1 MLEIG
6 SLVDG
11 KYKILSEI
19 GHGGMSVVYMAI
31 NEKANKTWAVKE
43 VRKDGKMDFNTV
55 RQGLMAE
62 IDTLKRLKHPN
73 LPSII
78 DVIEDNE
85 SFIIVMDYIE
95 GRSLDKIIE
104 ENGAQPEAYVVE
116 WAKQLCDVLGYLHS
130 RTPPIIYR
138 DMKPAN
144 VMLKPDG
151 NVMMIDFG
159 TAKNYEID
167 LGQTTGIGTI
177 GYAAPEQYIGSG
189 FGRTDARTDIYCLG
203 ITMYHLLTNVDP
215 CKNLISDKS
224 IRAVNPG
231 LSQGLDAIIQKCTQ
245 YQPDD
250 RYQSCAELMYDLE
263 NYQILEPLYKKRQ
276 KRRLASFFI
285 ALACSVLCIAGGIA
299 LDFAA
304 SQKADATYQSRLYE
318 ASKTADYEDKV
329 SIYQQCIE
337 IPEKAG
343 EKNAYLGLI
352 QTFKEN
358 DSKFSVEE
366 ANLLEKLIKNNKA
379 ALQED
384 MATYTEICFEI
395 GKLFWYYYDYGDTEN
410 NQITRAISSV
420 EWFEDVV
427 NSAPDTFKDL
437 GMAKVYSNVGM
448 FYRDITQYI
457 IEASDRGKYKV
468 LFENLSELMN
478 TVATDENES
487 EIVRLELIELTRSA
501 LQQYATKFKLD
512 GVSREEID
520 EMYALIQSTVETVDT
535 TTDKTQQTRTMIR
548 ELMAD
553 TLSAI
558 NAAYG
563 TTKDEQTAHQG
574 EDAL

>member
-62 IDTLKRLKHPN
+62 IETLKKLKHPN

-78 DVIEDNE
+78 DVIEDDD

-116 WAKQLCDVLGYLHS
+116 WAKQLCDVFGYLHS

-151 NVMMIDFG
+151 NIMVIDFG

-167 LGQTTGIGTI
+167 LGETTGIGTI

-203 ITMYHLLTNVDP
+203 ITMYHLLTNIDP

-224 IRAVNPG
+224 IRAVNPA
-231 LSQGLDAIIQKCTQ
+231 LSHGLDAIIQKCTQ
-245 YQPDD
+245 YQPAD

-263 NYQILEPLYKKRQ
+263 NYEILEPLYKKKQ
-276 KRRLASFFI
+276 KRKLGVFFLTI
-285 ALACSVLCIAGGIA
+285 LMSVI
-299 LDFAA
+299 FAA
-304 SQKADATYQSRLYE
+304 SGFLTNYMVSQKATDTYETKLYD
-318 ASKTADYEDKV
+318 ASKSVNYDEKLELYKE
-329 SIYQQCIE
+329 CIA
-337 IPEKAG
+337 IPNKAG
-343 EKNAYLGLI
+343 EKDAYLGMI
-352 QTFKEN
+352 QAFKDN
-358 DSKFSVEE
+358 DDVFTQSE
-366 ANLLEKLIKNNKA
+366 ANLLTKYIKNNKV
-379 ALQED
+379 ALQSNQD
-384 MATYTEICFEI
+384 NYTEICFET
-395 GKLFWYYYDYGDTEN
+395 GKLYWYYYQGEN
-410 NQITRAISSV
+410 ASSASDEFTGAIYAV
-420 EWFEDVV
+420 EWFSDV
-427 NSAPDTFKDL
+427 PEGYKDY
-437 GMAKVYSNVGM
+437 GMAAAYANIGS
-448 FYRDITQYI
+448 FYRNIARYVV
-457 IEASDRGKYKV
+457 EASDKGQYKPFFDNMEK
-468 LFENLSELMN
+468 LLKS
-478 TVATDENES
+478 VALNENES
-487 EIVRLELIELTRSA
+487 EIVRLELLEMSRSA
-501 LQQYATKFKLD
+501 LQQYATKFKGD
-512 GVSREEID
+512 GITQKQMQDMYTTISNTVSSI
-520 EMYALIQSTVETVDT
+520 AT
-535 TTDKTQQTRTMIR
+535 TADKTEEKKSNTIS
-548 ELMAD
+548 LLDD
-553 TLSAI
+553 TKNAI
-558 NAAYG
+558 ETAFG
-563 TTKDEQTAHQG
+563 TSKGGNE
-574 EDAL
+574 E